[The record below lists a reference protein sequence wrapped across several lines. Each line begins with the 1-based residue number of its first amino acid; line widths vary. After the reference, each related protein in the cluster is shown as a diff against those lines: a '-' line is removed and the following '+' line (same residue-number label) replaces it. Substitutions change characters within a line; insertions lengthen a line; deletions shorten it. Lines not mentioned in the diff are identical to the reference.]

1 MFTQGWLSYFNNL
14 RLAEL
19 TRTNRLLSIKVKF
32 FVNNYSIIN
41 NKKMYRIAIRIQCTS
56 LIKPL
61 IIFSWSYAFV
71 CGHTVQIKSGIT
83 EKDIYKNNYVIVAR
97 I

>member
-1 MFTQGWLSYFNNL
+1 
-14 RLAEL
+14 
-19 TRTNRLLSIKVKF
+19 
-32 FVNNYSIIN
+32 
-41 NKKMYRIAIRIQCTS
+41 MYRIAIRIQCTS